1 MQRRVRRLV
10 GRQQH
15 HVAVAVDVC
24 HRTLRLQ
31 ERMLGPGRLEVA
43 GDHVFRVGYC
53 AVGVS
58 PAHVADCLQVGA
70 LFVEDVGRIGLHR
83 LKRAV
88 DRRKDLVFNVH
99 EFFRLFERLLIVC
112 HNQRNRVAQVVRQ
125 TAHGHKRILVV
136 LDVPDQIGAGNIVCC
151 QHRAH
156 ARKRKRLRCIDG
168 FDSCP
173 CIFCADRRAVGHVR
187 HIAVVGVFSV
197 AEDLFLYI
205 EPVHARAD
213 LPVVFRGRR
222 NVTALTQQL
231 CRQTHGSNDLHI
243 ARAAAVVV
251 AQGIADFRIGG
262 VLILIQKRLR
272 TQDHARNAEAALHR
286 ASLAVG
292 IGIEL
297 LFFLRQALDGKNML
311 SFQPV
316 GHRRTGADGLAVD
329 DHRTCPARTLR
340 AAVLHGGQAQLV
352 AQKAQQLL
360 VFCCLNGLAVDK
372 KDSHCKNSSS

>member
-1 MQRRVRRLV
+1 
-10 GRQQH
+10 
-15 HVAVAVDVC
+15 
-24 HRTLRLQ
+24 
-31 ERMLGPGRLEVA
+31 MLGPRRFKVP
-43 GDHVFRVGYC
+43 GDDILGCGNC
-53 AVGVS
+53 AVCI
-58 PAHVADCLQVGA
+58 AAADVADGLQVGA
-70 LFVEDVGRIGLHR
+70 LFVEDVGRIGLHC
-83 LKRAV
+83 LKRTV
-88 DRRKDLVFNVH
+88 DGRQHLIFNLDQLLG
-99 EFFRLFERLLIVC
+99 FFERFRIVC
-112 HNQRNRVAQVVRQ
+112 DYQSNRISEIVRES
-125 TAHGHKRILVV
+125 AHRHKRILVV
-136 LDVPDQIGAGNIVCC
+136 LDMPDQIGAGNIVCR
-151 QHRAH
+151 QNRAH
-156 ARKRKRLRCIDG
+156 TRDCKRLRCVDG

-173 CIFCADRRAVGHVR
+173 CIFCADRRAVGHIR
-187 HIAVVGVFSV
+187 HIAVVGIFSV
-197 AEDLFLYI
+197 AENLFLYI
-205 EPVHARAD
+205 EPVHARTD

-222 NVTALTQQL
+222 NVTALAQQL

-251 AQGIADFRIGG
+251 AQRIADFRIGG

-272 TQDHARNAEAALHR
+272 AQNHARNAEAALHR

-372 KDSHCKNSSS
+372 EDSHCKNSSS